1 MFYFSVPLGKL
12 VRRVSRL
19 RGGGSALPGLVVEKI
34 DPGFMARTL
43 STLPLGVAV
52 VSGTNGKT
60 TTTKMVVELLES
72 QGLRVFT
79 NRTGSNFTRGVAAAL
94 LGEVDWRGRLTADVA
109 VLELDEA
116 HAVHFVNKVPPRYSL
131 LLNVL
136 RDQLDRFGEIDKTA
150 ELLQHVASK
159 TTGTVVLNREDPRVA
174 RIADALDG
182 PEVLY
187 FGLDDSLLSTFPNDD
202 EMRAAPGSPVPA
214 APARP
219 AADVVLRRVGVD
231 DADFEY
237 DGVTV
242 STGMLLR
249 GVYNIFNAAAA
260 LTLARAIAVRDA
272 GRKTAAADNA
282 GLLAALARVA
292 PAFGRGESLL
302 VDGLPLELVLVKN
315 PSGFRLGL
323 KSFPAAGYAT
333 MIAINDNYADGRDMS
348 WLWDVEFDTLR
359 DAGVDQLAGSRAY
372 DMALRLQYD
381 DVAIGAVDTEI
392 APALAAFIRGGAGKP
407 KRIFC
412 TYTAMLAIRRELSKI
427 TTVEV
432 VS

>member
-1 MFYFSVPLGKL
+1 MLYFSVPLGKL
-12 VRRVSRL
+12 VRRLSRL
-19 RGGGSALPGLVVEKI
+19 RGGGSAFPGLVVEKI
-34 DPGFMARTL
+34 DPGFMQRTL
-43 STLPLGVAV
+43 SMLPLGVAV

-72 QGLRVFT
+72 QGLKVFT

-94 LGEVDWRGRLTADVA
+94 LGDVDWRGRLDADIA

-150 ELLQHVASK
+150 QLLQHIASK

-174 RIADALDG
+174 RIADTLDG
-182 PEVLY
+182 PEVRY

-202 EMRAAPGSPVPA
+202 DLRAGPGSPVPA
-214 APARP
+214 MPAKPR
-219 AADVVLRRVGVD
+219 ADVVLRRVGTD

-242 STGMLLR
+242 TTGMKLR

-260 LTLARAIAVRDA
+260 LVLARCIAGKGATPTDH
-272 GRKTAAADNA
+272 D
-282 GLLAALARVA
+282 GLLKALSEVA
-292 PAFGRGESLL
+292 PAFGRGESLV
-302 VDGLPLELVLVKN
+302 VDGLPLDLVLVKN

-323 KSFPAAGYAT
+323 KSFPAGGYAT
-333 MIAINDNYADGRDMS
+333 MVAINDNYADGRDMS
-348 WLWDVEFDTLR
+348 WLWDVEFDSLR
-359 DAGVDQLAGSRAY
+359 EGGVDQLTGSRAY

-381 DVAIGAVDTEI
+381 DVAIGAVNPEI
-392 APALAAFIRGGAGKP
+392 APALAAFIQGAKDKP